1 MPKRNTSI
9 KSARKTPSSKIDRFS
24 RPQEEI
30 RAKDSWE
37 IPPSSGDVDGSLR
50 AFSSSFEVF
59 VISGWWSMRRCYS
72 GGTRRY
78 AHQSRAWRAAA
89 ATSVQL
95 LEETS
100 SVFGL
105 SGVKCARGKFKEKRQ
120 RPPRLE
126 WAPRVCTANKRW
138 NYTLLNDGQS
148 ETVCARARTRRW
160 SIFEGG
166 CAEEES
172 PLNKTYLPAGMSR
185 SLSRSLLRLSAFSI
199 LAF

>member
-9 KSARKTPSSKIDRFS
+9 KNVRKTPSSKIDRFL
-24 RPQEEI
+24 RPQEDPRE
-30 RAKDSWE
+30 RLVRDST
-37 IPPSSGDVDGSLR
+37 
-50 AFSSSFEVF
+50 F
-59 VISGWWSMRRCYS
+59 VRRCWRIVTGVFFLVWSFCYFWMMINAKVLQRR
-72 GGTRRY
+72 TRRY
-78 AHQSRAWRAAA
+78 AHQSRAWRATA

-148 ETVCARARTRRW
+148 ETVCARARARRW